1 MTETSFFLLAATFLP
16 LLSSPVAYFLVSR
29 KGGSINSVTW
39 FSFGVLMISTLLL
52 FIPALTLKGG
62 QSAYVESYPWSQ
74 FGNFGLRLDGLSLPF
89 ALVIYILC
97 TVLALYSK
105 PYMIHKIMEDAQ
117 EQFGGGGGSTGMGH
131 LATTRKGHGGG
142 GGGGIDEHDFSEGI
156 VHSGSSGA
164 RGTGDKNIESSA
176 GSQQAAAASVV
187 DIERYVNKQMG
198 LYFALFLTFSMG
210 MLGTVLATNLIEF
223 FVFFELM
230 LVPSFFLIA
239 FYGYG
244 ARLRIAL
251 MFFFWTHVGAVVLL
265 LGLLAMGFFAGGF
278 DFATVKAN
286 AAKIPAQWLSIII
299 FAVVLGLGV
308 KLAAFLLHIWLPYAH
323 AEAPTPISALLSPAM
338 IGIGAYG
345 LLRLWL
351 DLLTAS
357 YADYSL
363 YINMWGLATMIYG
376 GAMALMQDDI
386 KRVLA
391 YSSISQMGYI
401 LFGIGSESVLGI
413 TGGTL
418 MYITHG
424 LGKAIL
430 FMMAG
435 SIILQTGT
443 RSMSKLGGLAGKMPY
458 TAVIAMIGALTIIGI
473 PPTSGFM
480 AEWILFNGVLQTGI
494 HDMNSLR
501 VAIFGVGILTTV
513 LSSAYIL
520 WMYKRIFFGRTPER
534 FVQVK
539 DSNRYITVTMAALAA
554 LTLIIGT
561 YPDPILN
568 PVTGYIQGIFS
579 HTTKVLPLPTNTTT
593 MTMTGQFSGNRSTVS
608 TTTNSIPGTSSSII
622 VGMQRQAT
630 DKNIVTSSYHEF
642 VNNIQQKTFMIGVL
656 KAAKTIQMQGGV
668 N

>member
-1 MTETSFFLLAATFLP
+1 MTFLLAAVFIP
-16 LLSSPVAYFLVSR
+16 LLLSPLAYVLGR
-29 KGGSINSVTW
+29 KFGANIASWFTFSILA
-39 FSFGVLMISTLLL
+39 FSTVLLI
-52 FIPALTLKGG
+52 IPAMGLGG
-62 QSAYVESYPWSQ
+62 DSSKVYQESYQWSQ

-89 ALVIYILC
+89 ALIIYILC

-105 PYMIHKIMEDAQ
+105 PYMIHKITESVGEMLGIGPNSSKVSKER
-117 EQFGGGGGSTGMGH
+117 FIGSGKKNSQYGADRHNGT
-131 LATTRKGHGGG
+131 LE
-142 GGGGIDEHDFSEGI
+142 DEHLSDPTNISNDSREGY
-156 VHSGSSGA
+156 
-164 RGTGDKNIESSA
+164 TGVDPSR
-176 GSQQAAAASVV
+176 SQISTYLTTETRQYLNTQV
-187 DIERYVNKQMG
+187 G
-198 LYFALFLTFSMG
+198 LYFALYLAFSMG

-244 ARLRIAL
+244 ARRRIAL

-278 DFATVKAN
+278 DYDTVKSN
-286 AAKIPAQWLSIII
+286 VTKIPAQWMSIII
-299 FAVVLGLGV
+299 FSLVVGLGV

-323 AEAPTPISALLSPAM
+323 SEAPTPISALLSPAM

-345 LLRLWL
+345 LIRLWL
-351 DLLTAS
+351 ELLTGN
-357 YADYSL
+357 YTQYSI
-363 YINMWGLATMIYG
+363 YINIWGLATMLYG

-401 LFGIGSESVLGI
+401 LFGIGSESILGI
-413 TGGTL
+413 TGGVL
-418 MYITHG
+418 IYVTHG

-480 AEWILFNGVLQTGI
+480 SEWILFAGVLQTAVYES
-494 HDMNSLR
+494 DPLR
-501 VAIFGVGILTTV
+501 VILFGFGILTTV

-520 WMYKRIFFGRTPER
+520 WMYKRVFFGKIPER
-534 FVQVK
+534 LVNVTDPSK
-539 DSNRYITVTMAALAA
+539 YITVTMGVLAG
-554 LTLIIGT
+554 LSFIIGV
-561 YPDPILN
+561 YPDLILN
-568 PVTGYIQGIFS
+568 PITLYVESIFPPNSGVLQLPQHTNEAQGEIQSEQQNSDIKQLSNLSSNDDLFDTSAQVNYRVATPEGS
-579 HTTKVLPLPTNTTT
+579 VSVEGDHNDP
-593 MTMTGQFSGNRSTVS
+593 STRLEHA
-608 TTTNSIPGTSSSII
+608 ILSSS
-622 VGMQRQAT
+622 QAGAS
-630 DKNIVTSSYHEF
+630 K
-642 VNNIQQKTFMIGVL
+642 
-656 KAAKTIQMQGGV
+656 
-668 N
+668 

>member
-1 MTETSFFLLAATFLP
+1 MTFLLAAVFIP
-16 LLSSPVAYFLVSR
+16 LLLSPLAYILCKKLGINVA
-29 KGGSINSVTW
+29 TW
-39 FSFGVLMISTLLL
+39 FSFFILAISTILLL
-52 FIPALTLKGG
+52 IPAMGLGVGG
-62 QSAYVESYPWSQ
+62 PKAYQESYQWSQ

-89 ALVIYILC
+89 ALIIYILC

-105 PYMIHKIMEDAQ
+105 PYMIHKVGESANEI
-117 EQFGGGGGSTGMGH
+117 FGTGPNNSSKGANNKLSDSGDKTGQYSTNRQDSTSKNERVTSYNNTNNSQDSFSGDH
-131 LATTRKGHGGG
+131 TSQSQLAT
-142 GGGGIDEHDFSEGI
+142 
-156 VHSGSSGA
+156 
-164 RGTGDKNIESSA
+164 
-176 GSQQAAAASVV
+176 SVPKE
-187 DIERYVNKQMG
+187 IKQYVNTQVG
-198 LYFALFLTFSMG
+198 LYFALYLAFSMG

-244 ARLRIAL
+244 ARTRIAL

-278 DFATVKAN
+278 DYDTVKSN
-286 AAKIPAQWLSIII
+286 VAKIPAQWMSIII
-299 FAVVLGLGV
+299 FSLVVGLGV

-351 DLLTAS
+351 ELLTGN
-357 YADYSL
+357 YTQYSF
-363 YINMWGLATMIYG
+363 YINIWGLATMVYG

-386 KRVLA
+386 KKVLA
-391 YSSISQMGYI
+391 YSSVSQMGYI
-401 LFGIGSESVLGI
+401 LFGLGSESILGI

-418 MYITHG
+418 VYVTHG

-443 RSMSKLGGLAGKMPY
+443 RNMSRLGGLAGKMPY
-458 TAVIAMIGALTIIGI
+458 TAVIAMIGGLTIIGV

-480 AEWILFNGVLQTGI
+480 SEWILFGGVLQTAV
-494 HDMNSLR
+494 HHADPAR
-501 VAIFGVGILTTV
+501 AILFGFGILTTI

-520 WMYKRIFFGRTPER
+520 WMYKRIFFGKIPER
-534 FVQVK
+534 LVNVT
-539 DSNRYITVTMAALAA
+539 DSNRYITVTMAVLAG
-554 LTLIIGT
+554 LTLILGV

-568 PVTGYIQGIFS
+568 PITNYVESIF
-579 HTTKVLPLPTNTTT
+579 PP
-593 MTMTGQFSGNRSTVS
+593 
-608 TTTNSIPGTSSSII
+608 NS
-622 VGMQRQAT
+622 
-630 DKNIVTSSYHEF
+630 
-642 VNNIQQKTFMIGVL
+642 GVL
-656 KAAKTIQMQGGV
+656 QLPSSHSMDMPGEQRGIQEKSASQQSSVIYSNNDPSGTYDKLTRVVTPAAEGGIYGEDNRKDSLANV
-668 N
+668 EYAMTVYNIAGASK

>member
-1 MTETSFFLLAATFLP
+1 MAYFLLAATFLP
-16 LLSSPVAYFLVSR
+16 LLMSPVSYILGKR
-29 KGGSINSVTW
+29 IGINAVTW
-39 FSFGVLMISTLLL
+39 FSFGILAISTALL
-52 FIPALTLKGG
+52 FVPAATLNGG

-89 ALVIYILC
+89 AMIIYILC
-97 TVLALYSK
+97 TALALYSK
-105 PYMIHKIMEDAQ
+105 PYMIHKIMEDVHGN
-117 EQFGGGGGSTGMGH
+117 GGGVG
-131 LATTRKGHGGG
+131 
-142 GGGGIDEHDFSEGI
+142 
-156 VHSGSSGA
+156 SGSS
-164 RGTGDKNIESSA
+164 NSSSSSGQA
-176 GSQQAAAASVV
+176 TSIVDRNQQQHVQ
-187 DIERYVNKQMG
+187 NQMG
-198 LYFALFLTFSMG
+198 LYFALYMTFSMG

-278 DFATVKAN
+278 DYATVKAN
-286 AAKIPAQWLSIII
+286 VAKIPSQWLSIIV
-299 FAVVLGLGV
+299 FALVVGLGV

-323 AEAPTPISALLSPAM
+323 AEAPTPVSALLSPAM

-351 DLLTAS
+351 ELLTGS
-357 YADYSL
+357 YAQYSL

-401 LFGIGSESVLGI
+401 LFGLGSESVLGI
-413 TGGTL
+413 TGATL
-418 MYITHG
+418 MYVTHG

-443 RSMSKLGGLAGKMPY
+443 RSMSKLGGLGGKMPY
-458 TAVIAMIGALTIIGI
+458 TAVIAMIGGLTIIGI

-480 AEWILFNGVLQTGI
+480 SEWILFNGVLQTGI

-501 VAIFGVGILTTV
+501 IALFGFGILTTV

-520 WMYKRIFFGRTPER
+520 WMYKRIFFGKIPQELAHVR
-534 FVQVK
+534 
-539 DSNRYITVTMAALAA
+539 DANRYVTVTMASLAA
-554 LTLIIGT
+554 LTLVIGV
-561 YPDPILN
+561 YPAPFLN
-568 PVTGYIQGIFS
+568 PIAGYIQGIFA
-579 HTTKVLPLPTNTTT
+579 HTPNVLPLPTSGGGSSNGEEEAGSGGPSGVGDNSSTASASSKNVAIEVAGIHPYKNVMANSQEFGKNVIHDYNYNYGISNQYEDNNNDNNNYNTGLIKISSALKGAVATTT
-593 MTMTGQFSGNRSTVS
+593 T
-608 TTTNSIPGTSSSII
+608 
-622 VGMQRQAT
+622 
-630 DKNIVTSSYHEF
+630 K
-642 VNNIQQKTFMIGVL
+642 
-656 KAAKTIQMQGGV
+656 
-668 N
+668 

>member
-1 MTETSFFLLAATFLP
+1 MAESSYFLLVATFLP
-16 LLSSPVAYFLVSR
+16 LLLSPVVYILGRRVV
-29 KGGSINSVTW
+29 GVNIITW
-39 FSFGVLMISTLLL
+39 LSFGVLAISTGLL
-52 FIPALTLKGG
+52 FIPALMLHGG
-62 QSAYVESYPWSQ
+62 QSAYVESYAWSQ

-89 ALVIYILC
+89 ALIIYILC

-105 PYMIHKIMEDAQ
+105 PYMVHKIMEDTHQ
-117 EQFGGGGGSTGMGH
+117 RVGGGSDEFSH
-131 LATTRKGHGGG
+131 SSRDHGDS
-142 GGGGIDEHDFSEGI
+142 GISQTMASI
-156 VHSGSSGA
+156 VDTK
-164 RGTGDKNIESSA
+164 R
-176 GSQQAAAASVV
+176 QQSV
-187 DIERYVNKQMG
+187 NTQMG
-198 LYFALFLTFSMG
+198 LYFALYMTFSMG

-244 ARLRIAL
+244 ARMRIAL
-251 MFFFWTHVGAVVLL
+251 MFFFWTHVGAVILL
-265 LGLLAMGFFAGGF
+265 LGLLAMGFFAGSF
-278 DFATVKAN
+278 DFTVVKAN
-286 AAKIPAQWLSIII
+286 AAKIPAQWLSIIV
-299 FAVVLGLGV
+299 FALVVGLGV

-323 AEAPTPISALLSPAM
+323 AEAPTPVSALLSPAM

-351 DLLTAS
+351 ELLTGS
-357 YADYSL
+357 YAQYSL

-401 LFGIGSESVLGI
+401 LFGLGSASDLGI

-418 MYITHG
+418 MYVTHG

-443 RSMSKLGGLAGKMPY
+443 RSMSKLGGLGGKMPY

-494 HDMNSLR
+494 HDANSFR
-501 VAIFGVGILTTV
+501 VVLFGFGILTTV

-520 WMYKRIFFGRTPER
+520 WMYKRIFFGKIPEELVHVR
-534 FVQVK
+534 
-539 DSNRYITVTMAALAA
+539 DSNRYVTVTMATLAA
-554 LTLIIGT
+554 ITLIIGV
-561 YPDPILN
+561 YPNPFLN
-568 PVTGYIQGIFS
+568 PITGYIQGMFA
-579 HTTKVLPLPTNTTT
+579 HTPAVLKLPT
-593 MTMTGQFSGNRSTVS
+593 TGQN
-608 TTTNSIPGTSSSII
+608 GTSSTSGGAGVVATQINKII
-622 VGMQRQAT
+622 
-630 DKNIVTSSYHEF
+630 IPSSEISN
-642 VNNIQQKTFMIGVL
+642 NNIHGYSDMGVI
-656 KAAKTIQMQGGV
+656 KIASTSKGAPK
-668 N
+668 